1 MKFWFYIYT
10 CHPIY
15 LFREFYKDAG
25 RKIVDFLS
33 PHLRYALDFID
44 DVAIECG
51 TRNVEFFPMSVR
63 CLDFYYDDVEFIFK
77 TSVFGMVKGYEYR
90 FYLNGERITEYEYI
104 GARKGRKKEIRKT
117 LVFKKRILSEKA
129 FNEAVKEVRQV
140 SSLDWNR
147 LEEAQK

>member
-1 MKFWFYIYT
+1 M
-10 CHPIY
+10 Y
-15 LFREFYKDAG
+15 LFREFYKNAG
-25 RKIVDFLS
+25 RKIVDFLF

-63 CLDFYYDDVEFIFK
+63 CLDFYYDDVKFIFK

-104 GARKGRKKEIRKT
+104 GARKGRKKIRKI
-117 LVFKKRILSEKA
+117 LVFKKRILKEEDYDES
-129 FNEAVKEVRQV
+129 VKEVRLI
-140 SSLDWNR
+140 SSLDWDR
-147 LEEAQK
+147 LEEKQNETI